1 MSSEAKASSPSATPS
16 PQQNEIQQTAQ
27 AVPATSTAAG
37 LSTSPAPPLPPAPP
51 SPRRGEIWDVNWSPG
66 RGAEQQGTRPA
77 LIIQNDRG
85 NTSSTY
91 PLTIVASMSRTERE
105 IPLHVRIAPSAEN
118 GLTDYTDVKCEQVM
132 TIEKS
137 RLLRRRGAI
146 TSEDLG
152 RVDLAL
158 RLSLNLLS

>member
-1 MSSEAKASSPSATPS
+1 MNNEARQTLSS
-16 PQQNEIQQTAQ
+16 PQQHQQDAY
-27 AVPATSTAAG
+27 AVI
-37 LSTSPAPPLPPAPP
+37 P

-85 NTSSTY
+85 NTSLSY

-105 IPLHVRIAPSAEN
+105 LPLHVRITPTLEN
-118 GLTDYTDVKCEQVM
+118 GLTDHTDVKCEQVM

-137 RLLRRRGAI
+137 RLIRRRGVI
-146 TSEDLG
+146 TPEEMH

-158 RLSLNLLS
+158 RLSLSL

>member
-1 MSSEAKASSPSATPS
+1 MSSEARPSTPS
-16 PQQNEIQQTAQ
+16 PQQNEIR
-27 AVPATSTAAG
+27 SN
-37 LSTSPAPPLPPAPP
+37 PLPA
-51 SPRRGEIWDVNWSPG
+51 SPKRGEIWDVNWSPG

-105 IPLHVRIAPSAEN
+105 IPLHVRIAPSEEN
-118 GLTDYTDVKCEQVM
+118 GLTNYTDVKVEQVM

-137 RLLRRRGAI
+137 RLIRRRGNI
-146 TSEDLG
+146 TAEELG
-152 RVDLAL
+152 RVDMAL
-158 RLSLNLLS
+158 KLSLGLQP

>member
-1 MSSEAKASSPSATPS
+1 MSDEARQILSSPRHQDTYAN
-16 PQQNEIQQTAQ
+16 Q
-27 AVPATSTAAG
+27 
-37 LSTSPAPPLPPAPP
+37 P

-77 LIIQNDRG
+77 LVIQNDRG
-85 NTSSTY
+85 NASQSY

-105 IPLHVRIAPSAEN
+105 LPLHVRISPTPEN

-137 RLLRRRGAI
+137 RLLRKRGVI
-146 TSEDLG
+146 TPEELH

-158 RLSLNLLS
+158 RLSLGL

>member
-1 MSSEAKASSPSATPS
+1 MSSEAKAPSTPS
-16 PQQNEIQQTAQ
+16 PQQNESNQLPLYT
-27 AVPATSTAAG
+27 PA
-37 LSTSPAPPLPPAPP
+37 

-77 LIIQNDRG
+77 LIVQNDRG
-85 NTSSTY
+85 NTSHTY

-105 IPLHVRIAPSAEN
+105 LPLHVRIAPTEEN
-118 GLTDYTDVKCEQVM
+118 GLTDYTDVKCEQLM

-146 TSEDLG
+146 SSEELSK
-152 RVDLAL
+152 VDIAL
-158 RLSLNLLS
+158 RLSLNLLL

>member
-1 MSSEAKASSPSATPS
+1 MSSEARQSQPS
-16 PQQNEIQQTAQ
+16 PQQAKSYEPNHG
-27 AVPATSTAAG
+27 PH
-37 LSTSPAPPLPPAPP
+37 
-51 SPRRGEIWDVNWSPG
+51 SPRRGEIWDVNWPPG

-85 NTSSTY
+85 NLSHNY

-105 IPLHVRIAPSAEN
+105 LPLHVRIAPSEEN

-137 RLLRRRGAI
+137 RLLRRRGTI
-146 TSEDLG
+146 TSEELSK
-152 RVDLAL
+152 VDVAL
-158 RLSLNLLS
+158 KLSLD

>member
-1 MSSEAKASSPSATPS
+1 MSSEAKAPSTPS
-16 PQQNEIQQTAQ
+16 PQQNEGNQ
-27 AVPATSTAAG
+27 
-37 LSTSPAPPLPPAPP
+37 LPPYTPS

-77 LIIQNDRG
+77 LIVQNDRG
-85 NTSSTY
+85 NTSHTY

-105 IPLHVRIAPSAEN
+105 LPLHVRIAPTEEN
-118 GLTDYTDVKCEQVM
+118 GLTDYTDVKCEQLM

-146 TSEDLG
+146 SSEELS
-152 RVDLAL
+152 RVDIAL
-158 RLSLNLLS
+158 RLSLNLLL

>member
-1 MSSEAKASSPSATPS
+1 MSEEARQTLPSRKPQEVYAS
-16 PQQNEIQQTAQ
+16 I
-27 AVPATSTAAG
+27 
-37 LSTSPAPPLPPAPP
+37 P

-85 NTSSTY
+85 NASSSY

-105 IPLHVRIAPSAEN
+105 LPLHVRIIPNAEN
-118 GLTDYTDVKCEQVM
+118 GLTDNTDVKCEQVM

-137 RLLRRRGAI
+137 RLIRRRGYINA
-146 TSEDLG
+146 EELA
-152 RVDLAL
+152 RVDMAL
-158 RLSLNLLS
+158 KLSLNLLGDR